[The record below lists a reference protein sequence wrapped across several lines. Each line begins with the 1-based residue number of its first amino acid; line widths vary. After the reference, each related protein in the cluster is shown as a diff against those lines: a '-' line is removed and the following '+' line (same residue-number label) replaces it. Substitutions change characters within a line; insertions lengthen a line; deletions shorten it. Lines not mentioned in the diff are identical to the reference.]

1 MNLDS
6 SKNVESRWTIGIR
19 NPGPNYKESGPEFTA
34 WNPESKTALDYL
46 PLIAWGEEKENSDW
60 NYSVTVVCL
69 SM

>member
-6 SKNVESRWTIGIR
+6 SKNVESRRTIGIR

-46 PLIAWGEEKENSDW
+46 PLN
-60 NYSVTVVCL
+60 
-69 SM
+69 

>member
-6 SKNVESRWTIGIR
+6 SKNVESRRTIGIQ
-19 NPGPNYKESGPEFTA
+19 NPGSNCKESRPEFTA
-34 WNPESKTALDYL
+34 WNPQSKTVLDYL
-46 PLIAWGEEKENSDW
+46 PLIAWAEQKENSDW